1 MSMAST
7 LLFFCWDSKV
17 LLGILVVA
25 TKGPIG
31 TLPLV
36 ATTTPLLAI
45 VKGHV
50 VATTGGAPPPFDVDA
65 ALPTIVESHVIV
77 IACSNPTPLDA
88 NVVVET
94 PLGLFALLSS
104 LLATK
109 SQSLSILIT
118 CLMQKFHR
126 V

>member
-1 MSMAST
+1 
-7 LLFFCWDSKV
+7 V
-17 LLGILVVA
+17 LLGILVVP

-31 TLPLV
+31 TLPFV
-36 ATTTPLLAI
+36 ATTTPLLAT
-45 VKGHV
+45 VEGHV
-50 VATTGGAPPPFDVDA
+50 VATTGSAPPPFDVDA
-65 ALPTIVESHVIV
+65 PLPTIVESHVIV
-77 IACSNPTPLDA
+77 IACSNPTPLDV

-94 PLGLFALLSS
+94 PLGLFPLLSS

>member
-1 MSMAST
+1 
-7 LLFFCWDSKV
+7 V

-36 ATTTPLLAI
+36 ATTTPLLAT

-50 VATTGGAPPPFDVDA
+50 VSTTGGAPPPFVDA
-65 ALPTIVESHVIV
+65 PLPTIVESHVIV

-94 PLGLFALLSS
+94 PLGLFPLLSS
-104 LLATK
+104 LSATK